1 MGSVSINNTEVS
13 TTQDL
18 LKKVQESQNRID
30 RITSIVSKIKVVPER
45 ECLISFMFN
54 QDGFSKKVLLSSIE
68 ENMRQMLDR
77 IKEFKISYIQE
88 DVTYF
93 EFNANPIWDI
103 KESVENENSEKDV
116 FIIKGSE
123 VRYIVPR
130 KNQNGKT
137 SRNVIPNWNYMKDD
151 FSIVINVLPM
161 SEQNY
166 VAAKEKQFS
175 DIKEAL
181 LAAKLID
188 NNGEVII

>member
-1 MGSVSINNTEVS
+1 MTLTINNTEVS

-54 QDGFSKKVLLSSIE
+54 QEGFSKKVLLSSIE
-68 ENMRQMLDR
+68 ENMCQMLDR
-77 IKEFKISYIQE
+77 IKELKISYIQE

-137 SRNVIPNWNYMKDD
+137 SRNVIPNWNYMTDD

>member
-1 MGSVSINNTEVS
+1 MTLTINNTEVS

-54 QDGFSKKVLLSSIE
+54 QEGFSKKVLLSSIE

-77 IKEFKISYIQE
+77 IKELKIPYIQE

-166 VAAKEKQFS
+166 ATAKEKQFS

>member
-1 MGSVSINNTEVS
+1 MTLTINNTEVS

-54 QDGFSKKVLLSSIE
+54 QEGFSKKVLLSSIE

-77 IKEFKISYIQE
+77 IKELKIPYIQE

-116 FIIKGSE
+116 FIIKGTDTPHS
-123 VRYIVPR
+123 
-130 KNQNGKT
+130 
-137 SRNVIPNWNYMKDD
+137 
-151 FSIVINVLPM
+151 
-161 SEQNY
+161 
-166 VAAKEKQFS
+166 
-175 DIKEAL
+175 
-181 LAAKLID
+181 
-188 NNGEVII
+188 

>member
-1 MGSVSINNTEVS
+1 MTLTINNTEVS

-45 ECLISFMFN
+45 ECLISFIFN
-54 QDGFSKKVLLSSIE
+54 QDGFSKKVFLSSIE
-68 ENMRQMLDR
+68 DNMRQMLDR
-77 IKEFKISYIQE
+77 IKELKIPYIQE

>member
-1 MGSVSINNTEVS
+1 MTLTINNTEVS

-54 QDGFSKKVLLSSIE
+54 QEVFSKKVLLSSIE

-77 IKEFKISYIQE
+77 IKELKIPYIQE

-93 EFNANPIWDI
+93 EFNANPIWNI

-181 LAAKLID
+181 LTAKLLD

>member
-1 MGSVSINNTEVS
+1 MTLTINNTEVS

-54 QDGFSKKVLLSSIE
+54 QEGFSKKVLLSSIE

-77 IKEFKISYIQE
+77 IKELKIPYIQE

-93 EFNANPIWDI
+93 EFNANPIWNI

-181 LAAKLID
+181 LTAKLLD

>member
-1 MGSVSINNTEVS
+1 MTLTINNTEVS

-45 ECLISFMFN
+45 ECLISFIFN
-54 QDGFSKKVLLSSIE
+54 QDGFSKKVFLSSIE
-68 ENMRQMLDR
+68 DNMRQMLDR
-77 IKEFKISYIQE
+77 IKELKIPYIQE

-181 LAAKLID
+181 LTAKLLD

>member
-1 MGSVSINNTEVS
+1 MTLTINNTEVS

-54 QDGFSKKVLLSSIE
+54 QEGFSKKVLLSSIE

-77 IKEFKISYIQE
+77 IKELKISYIQE

-93 EFNANPIWDI
+93 EFNANPIWNI

-161 SEQNY
+161 SEQSY
-166 VAAKEKQFS
+166 VTAKEKQFS

>member
-1 MGSVSINNTEVS
+1 MTLTINNTEVS

-54 QDGFSKKVLLSSIE
+54 QEGFSKKVLLSSIE
-68 ENMRQMLDR
+68 ENMHQMLNR
-77 IKEFKISYIQE
+77 IKELKISYIQE

-137 SRNVIPNWNYMKDD
+137 SRNVIPNWNYMTDD

-161 SEQNY
+161 SEQSY
-166 VAAKEKQFS
+166 VTAKEKQFS

-181 LAAKLID
+181 LTAKLLD